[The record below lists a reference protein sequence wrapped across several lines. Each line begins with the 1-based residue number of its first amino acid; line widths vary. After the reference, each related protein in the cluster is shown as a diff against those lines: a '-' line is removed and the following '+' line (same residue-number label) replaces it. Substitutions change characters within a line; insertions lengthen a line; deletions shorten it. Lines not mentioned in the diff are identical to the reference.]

1 MSAAMKFSLLALLG
15 SAAAH
20 PSLGHAKYHQKPA
33 GAKPYPVGGWSGNYN
48 STRVA
53 YPTATGLSVDD
64 KSTTTIDLTTTSTT
78 TLYTTIYGTASP
90 VTSVGIKDIPT
101 GAAGCGPATVTVT
114 ASEKVTVTVTP
125 GGGANAPKSSA
136 TPVAS
141 QAGGD
146 YGYPAP
152 SPPAVEKPTAAAE
165 KPATSQ
171 AEGYPVN
178 TPTPS
183 AAISS
188 AVAISSA
195 APVSSAAPASSAAPS
210 SSAAPK
216 PSGSPSYTGTK
227 RGLAY
232 NDGNLCSKFASR
244 FGFAYNWGQTESSDV
259 GAPFVPMMHKPSDSS
274 ADEWL
279 ANVEKA
285 VKGGSKAVMGFNE
298 PDIAAQA
305 NLTPE
310 AACSAWKEYMNP
322 IAESHS
328 DVTIIGPGVSNS
340 NIDGQGL
347 TWLSKFQAV
356 CPDATI
362 HSTNVHFYDIY
373 DEGTLDR
380 FQAHVEKAISMTNKP
395 VWVTEFGLNP
405 GSASPEQAAE
415 FLKGCMK
422 YLDGNDKVQGYS
434 YFMVGTGEHQL
445 NTAGGLSPLGE
456 IYASSN

>member
-20 PSLGHAKYHQKPA
+20 PPSYGGHAKYHQKPA

-78 TLYTTIYGTASP
+78 TLYTTIYGSASP

-101 GAAGCGPATVTVT
+101 GAAACGPATVTVT

-152 SPPAVEKPTAAAE
+152 SPPAVEKPTTAAVE

-195 APVSSAAPASSAAPS
+195 APVSSAAPS

-216 PSGSPSYTGTK
+216 PSGSPSYAGSK
-227 RGLAY
+227 RGLAF
-232 NDGNLCSKFASR
+232 NDGTLCSKFGSA
-244 FGFAYNWGQTESSDV
+244 FGFAYNWAQTSSDV

-340 NIDGQGL
+340 NIDGEGL
-347 TWLSKFQAV
+347 TWLSKFQSV

-373 DEGTLDR
+373 DEGTVDR

-445 NTAGGLSPLGE
+445 NTAEGLSPLGE

>member
-1 MSAAMKFSLLALLG
+1 
-15 SAAAH
+15 
-20 PSLGHAKYHQKPA
+20 
-33 GAKPYPVGGWSGNYN
+33 
-48 STRVA
+48 
-53 YPTATGLSVDD
+53 
-64 KSTTTIDLTTTSTT
+64 
-78 TLYTTIYGTASP
+78 
-90 VTSVGIKDIPT
+90 
-101 GAAGCGPATVTVT
+101 
-114 ASEKVTVTVTP
+114 
-125 GGGANAPKSSA
+125 
-136 TPVAS
+136 
-141 QAGGD
+141 
-146 YGYPAP
+146 
-152 SPPAVEKPTAAAE
+152 
-165 KPATSQ
+165 
-171 AEGYPVN
+171 
-178 TPTPS
+178 
-183 AAISS
+183 
-188 AVAISSA
+188 
-195 APVSSAAPASSAAPS
+195 
-210 SSAAPK
+210 
-216 PSGSPSYTGTK
+216 
-227 RGLAY
+227 
-232 NDGNLCSKFASR
+232 
-244 FGFAYNWGQTESSDV
+244 
-259 GAPFVPMMHKPSDSS
+259 MMHKPSDSS

-279 ANVEKA
+279 ANVDEA

-310 AACSAWKEYMNP
+310 AACAAWKEYMNP

-340 NIDGQGL
+340 NIEGQGL
-347 TWLSKFQAV
+347 TWLSKFQSV

-373 DEGTLDR
+373 DEGTVDR

-445 NTAGGLSPLGE
+445 NTAEGLSPLGE

>member
-1 MSAAMKFSLLALLG
+1 MKLTLLALLG

-20 PSLGHAKYHQKPA
+20 PPSYGSHSKYHAKAA

-64 KSTTTIDLTTTSTT
+64 KTTTIDSTTTSTT
-78 TLYTTIYGTASP
+78 TLFTTIYGTPEA
-90 VTSVGIKDIPT
+90 VTSVGVKDVPT

-125 GGGANAPKSSA
+125 GGGANAPTSSA

-141 QAGGD
+141 SAGGD
-146 YGYPAP
+146 YDYPAP
-152 SPPAVEKPTAAAE
+152 SPPAVENQVSSK
-165 KPATSQ
+165 

-178 TPTPS
+178 TPTPVVTS
-183 AAISS
+183 AYE
-188 AVAISSA
+188 
-195 APVSSAAPASSAAPS
+195 APASSVAPSSVAPPSSAAPS

-216 PSGSPSYTGTK
+216 PSGSPSYAGGK

-232 NDGNLCSKFASR
+232 NDGSLCSKFGSK
-244 FGFAYNWGQTESSDV
+244 FGFKYNWGQVTDSDTT
-259 GAPFVPMMHKPSDSS
+259 APFGPMMHKPSDSS

-279 ANVEKA
+279 ANVDKA
-285 VKGGSKAVMGFNE
+285 VKGGSTAVMGFNE

-340 NIDGQGL
+340 NLEGQGL
-347 TWLSKFQAV
+347 TWLSKFQDV

-373 DEGTLDR
+373 DEGTVDR

-405 GSASPEQAAE
+405 GSASPDQAAK
-415 FLKGCMK
+415 FLKDCMA

-434 YFMVGTGEHQL
+434 YFMVGTGENQL
-445 NTAGGLSPLGE
+445 NTADGLSALGE

>member
-152 SPPAVEKPTAAAE
+152 SPPAAEKPTSAAVEKPTSAAVE

-188 AVAISSA
+188 A
-195 APVSSAAPASSAAPS
+195 APVSSAAPS

-216 PSGSPSYTGTK
+216 PSGSPSYTGSK
-227 RGLAY
+227 RGLAF
-232 NDGNLCSKFASR
+232 NSPDLCKSFPGTY
-244 FGFAYNWGQTESSDV
+244 GFTYNWAQSASDV
-259 GAPFVPMMHKPSDSS
+259 PAPFVPMMHKPSDSS
-274 ADEWL
+274 AEDWL

-285 VKGGSKAVMGFNE
+285 VKAGSKAVMGFNE

-322 IAESHS
+322 IAASHS

-340 NIDGQGL
+340 NIDGEGL
-347 TWLSKFQAV
+347 TWLSKFQTV

-373 DEGTLDR
+373 DEGTVDR
-380 FQAHVEKAISMTNKP
+380 FQAHVEKAIAMTNKP

-405 GSASPEQAAE
+405 GSATEEQAVE
-415 FLKGCMK
+415 FVKSCMK

-434 YFMVGTGEHQL
+434 YFMVGTGENQL
-445 NTAGGLSPLGE
+445 NSDSGLSKVGE
-456 IYASSN
+456 AYASM